1 MAKNRGKPQSC
12 RFRGGHSAIQRG
24 KDWAPLRGRM
34 LRSAWLSSRAARPRL
49 PRRPESPLFGVDPN
63 TVGFSLLRRMEE
75 IAAIAQVIG
84 TIKKPPTSR
93 KNRFEGPVYLIKA
106 KIYLP
111 PNKYLNDL
119 FRVSVCEPIDLAKG
133 PPAVMEHGIFT
144 FDSCQKL
151 KVGKLLGII
160 VSPA

>member
-1 MAKNRGKPQSC
+1 MPLSRGSLCHSKGKRLGTPARKDVAERLAFFSRGK
-12 RFRGGHSAIQRG
+12 A
-24 KDWAPLRGRM
+24 
-34 LRSAWLSSRAARPRL
+34 RL